1 MQEFWIE
8 DEQSKKDIL
17 DYIKENNVTPKLI
30 DNTSGIYTYRVADF
44 IVKSQIELTNKLQI
58 KYDPLIYGKNQT
70 ENITSIGHL
79 NDKFYL
85 FKNNGSYEEIPAE
98 YYILGDKQYN
108 PKFKRLEGNNF
119 YKFIRQYDNHA
130 EFLEGRKQSYKFGGW
145 APQTPVEG
153 IMLRHG
159 YTYFKGMKAQD
170 PSVLA
175 TDIETTTANPNNEG
189 SEVVLISNTFR
200 KNGVITKKLFDVH
213 DYKSDKH
220 MIEDWSNWVKTIDPA
235 IICGHNFFAF
245 DLDYL
250 YVRSGKKLSI
260 GKLNQNLVFA
270 DKPSYKRK
278 DGSQSYEYYNAT
290 VFGRE
295 IIDTMFL
302 SLSYDVARKFP
313 SYGLKPIIEHL
324 GLEKPGRIK
333 WDFKANPVSE
343 IKNNPEKWKQFREYC
358 EDDGDDALA
367 LFDLMI
373 PSFFYLNQSIPK
385 TLQQMINTA
394 TGTQIN
400 SFMIRSYLQDG
411 YSIAKTTKAE
421 PFEGAVSMG
430 IPGIYENV
438 RKVDVASLYPSIM
451 IEYDVYNK
459 YKDPKRH
466 MLKSLEI
473 FRDERLKNK
482 ELAEKTG
489 DKYYDDL
496 QNAQKILINSMYGF
510 MGAEGLNYNYPEGAA
525 LVTEK
530 GREILLKG
538 VRWATGH
545 DLIKVVK
552 KIVNEG
558 KENERKEYE
567 WILGPKVEPGQD
579 YTLVNVDTDSFSY
592 VNNNQ
597 LSKEQFKK
605 EIDALNANFPKLITW
620 ADDGVYSKVAVLKTK
635 NYILKKHKDWCKP
648 KDLDKNGEPKITLK
662 GSSLKDQKK
671 EPALK
676 EMMDK
681 LIIEI
686 LDTNKKEN
694 LNAIIKTYQDEVL
707 NVQDVTRWC
716 AKKTYTSKMIEG
728 EGKIALDVQNAVQ
741 EALKA
746 GVINRIQEGDKI
758 YLYNAVNGMRQKVV
772 KGVPQFYKSKAK
784 AGQPMM
790 VENDTL
796 KFPEL
801 FDNDFD
807 VNHYL
812 ERIQDTAEIL
822 AGVVKDE

>member
-1 MQEFWIE
+1 MQEYWIDDPE
-8 DEQSKKDIL
+8 SLKDIQE
-17 DYIKENNVTPKLI
+17 YIKENNVTPKLV
-30 DNTSGIYTYRVADF
+30 DNLSGVYTYKVSDF
-44 IVKSQIELTNKLQI
+44 IVKTTNKLTTLKEI
-58 KYDPLIYGKNQT
+58 KYNPLIFGKNNT
-70 ENITSIGHL
+70 ENIVSIGHFED
-79 NDKFYL
+79 NFYL
-85 FKNNGSYEEIPAE
+85 FKNDGSHEKVSGA

-119 YKFIRQYDNHA
+119 YKFIREYDNYND
-130 EFLEGRKQSYKFGGW
+130 FLDGKKQSYKFGGW
-145 APQTPVEG
+145 SPRDPIEG
-153 IMLRHG
+153 LMLRQG

-175 TDIETTTANPNNEG
+175 FDIETKTSNPRHEDA
-189 SEVVLISNTFR
+189 EVVLISNTLR
-200 KNGVITKKLFDVH
+200 KNGIITKKLFDIN
-213 DYKSDKH
+213 DYSSDKE
-220 MIEDWSNWVKTIDPA
+220 MIHDWAKWVRQVDPS
-235 IICGHNFFAF
+235 ILCGHNVFSF

-250 YVRSGKKLSI
+250 YVRSGK
-260 GKLNQNLVFA
+260 NLVIGRLDQPLMFA
-270 DKPSYKRK
+270 NKPSHKRK

-302 SLSYDVARKFP
+302 ALTYDVGRKFP

-324 GLEKPGRIK
+324 GLEKSGRIK
-333 WDFKANPVSE
+333 WDFKADPVSE

-358 EDDGDDALA
+358 EDDGDDALS
-367 LFDLMI
+367 LLDLMI

-394 TGTQIN
+394 SGTQIN
-400 SFMIRSYLQDG
+400 SFMVRGYLQDG
-411 YSIAKTTKAE
+411 HSIAKTTKAE
-421 PFEGAVSMG
+421 SFEGAVSMG

-482 ELAEKTG
+482 DLAEKTG

-545 DLIKVVK
+545 DIIKVVK
-552 KIVNEG
+552 KIVHEG

-567 WILGPKVEPGQD
+567 WVLGPKVEPGQG
-579 YTLVNVDTDSFSY
+579 YSLVNVDTDSFSY
-592 VNNNQ
+592 ICNNE
-597 LSKEQFKK
+597 LSKTQFKK
-605 EIDALNANFPKLITW
+605 EIKELNAIFPNLISW
-620 ADDGVYSKVAVLKTK
+620 EDDGIYTKVVVLKTK

-648 KDLDKNGEPKITLK
+648 KELDKNGEPKVIMK

-676 EMMDK
+676 EMLDT
-681 LIIEI
+681 LINEI
-686 LDTNKKEN
+686 LNDNNKEK
-694 LNAIIKTYQDEVL
+694 LNIIIKTYQDEAQ

-716 AKKTYTSKMIEG
+716 TKKTYTSKMIEG
-728 EGKIALDVQNAVQ
+728 EGKIALDVQNAIN
-741 EALKA
+741 EALA
-746 GVINRIQEGDKI
+746 SRIINRIQEGDKI
-758 YLYNAVNGMRQKVV
+758 YLYNALNGERQKKA
-772 KGVPQFYKSKAK
+772 KGELLFYKDGRPKMEK
-784 AGQPMM
+784 
-790 VENDTL
+790 NNIL

-801 FDNDFD
+801 FSNDFD
-807 VNHYL
+807 TEHYL
-812 ERIQDTAEIL
+812 ARIEDTTEIL
-822 AGVVKDE
+822 AGVIKSE

>member
-1 MQEFWIE
+1 MQEYWID

-17 DYIKENNVTPKLI
+17 DYIKENAVTPKLI
-30 DNTSGIYTYRVADF
+30 NNLSGIYTYKVSDF
-44 IVKSQIELTNKLQI
+44 IVKSNSELLTGNVTKF
-58 KYDPLIYGKNQT
+58 DPLIYGKDQT
-70 ENITSIGHL
+70 ENIVSIGHL
-79 NDKFYL
+79 DDTFFL
-85 FKNNGSYEEIPAE
+85 FKNDGSYEEIPGV

-108 PKFKRLEGNNF
+108 TKFKKLEGNNF
-119 YKFIRQYDNHA
+119 YKFIRKYHNYSD
-130 EFLEGRKQSYKFGGW
+130 FLDGKKQSYKFGGW
-145 APQTPVEG
+145 SPRDPVEG
-153 IMLRHG
+153 LMLHEG

-175 TDIETTTANPNNEG
+175 FDIETTTSNPNNEG
-189 SEVVLISNTFR
+189 SEVVLISNTLR
-200 KNGVITKKLFDVH
+200 KNGVITKKLFDVNA
-213 DYKSDKH
+213 YISDRS
-220 MIEDWSNWVKTIDPA
+220 MIEDWAKWVREQDPS
-235 IICGHNFFAF
+235 ILCGHNVFSF

-250 YVRSGKKLSI
+250 YVRSAKKLI
-260 GKLNQNLVFA
+260 LGRLDQPLIFA
-270 DKPSYKRK
+270 DKPSQKRK

-302 SLSYDVARKFP
+302 SLSYDVGRKFP

-324 GLEKPGRIK
+324 GLEKEGRIK
-333 WDFKANPVSE
+333 WDFKANPVNE
-343 IKNNPEKWKQFREYC
+343 TKNNPEKWEQFREYC

-373 PSFFYLNQSIPK
+373 PSFFYLNQSVPK

-400 SFMIRSYLQDG
+400 SFMVRSYLQDG
-411 YSIAKTTKAE
+411 HSIAKATKSA

-430 IPGIYENV
+430 IAGIYENV

-451 IEYDVYNK
+451 IEFDVYNK

-482 ELAEKTG
+482 ELAAKTG
-489 DKYYDDL
+489 EKYYDDI

-545 DLIKVVK
+545 DIIKVVK
-552 KIVNEG
+552 KVVNEG

-567 WILGPKVEPGQD
+567 WVLGPKVEPGQG
-579 YTLVNVDTDSFSY
+579 YSLVNVDTDSFSY
-592 VNNNQ
+592 VNNVQ
-597 LSKEQFKK
+597 PTK
-605 EIDALNANFPKLITW
+605 EIFKQEIKNLNAIFPKLISW
-620 ADDGVYSKVAVLKTK
+620 EDDGIYNKVVVLKTK
-635 NYILKKHKDWCKP
+635 NYILRKHKDWCKP
-648 KDLDKNGEPKITLK
+648 KELDKDGNPKMTMK

-676 EMMDK
+676 EMLDT
-681 LIIEI
+681 LINEI
-686 LDTNKKEN
+686 LNNNNKETIN
-694 LNAIIKTYQDEVL
+694 TIIKTYQDEAQ
-707 NVQDVTRWC
+707 NVKNVSRWC
-716 AKKTYTSKMIEG
+716 VKKTYTEKVREG
-728 EGKIALDVQNAVQ
+728 ERKNEIDVQNAIN
-741 EALKA
+741 EALEAK
-746 GVINRIQEGDKI
+746 VINRIQEGDKV
-758 YLYNAVNGMRQKVV
+758 YVYNAISGMRQKKA
-772 KGVPQFYKSKAK
+772 KGELLFYKDGRPK
-784 AGQPMM
+784 ME
-790 VENDTL
+790 ENTIL

-801 FDNDFD
+801 FANDFN
-807 VNHYL
+807 VEHYL
-812 ERIQDTAEIL
+812 DRIQDTAKIL
-822 AGVVKDE
+822 AGVINHE